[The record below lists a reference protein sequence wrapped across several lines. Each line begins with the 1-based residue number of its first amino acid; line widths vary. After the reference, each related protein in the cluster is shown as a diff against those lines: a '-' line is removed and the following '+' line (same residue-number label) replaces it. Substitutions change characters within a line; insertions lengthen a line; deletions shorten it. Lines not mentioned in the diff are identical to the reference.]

1 MRWTVESKEA
11 GCVKAIRRAAAGLVL
26 ATLFASRSPAQTSG
40 SAESHVSVRVGTIV
54 TIEAGDVRPQVPPAG
69 GDITADVDFHVS
81 ANVEWL
87 WFQCLAS
94 DLFKAGD
101 PLSANRIA
109 HVGGVSLRIPQAMPI
124 GGSSY
129 LRYLAAGSGEGV
141 VEGFRVYP
149 TEPREWES
157 SSNGTFTRDGV
168 ATFSWSQAG
177 PLLPRG
183 TYAGYVKILAFTL
196 SP

>member
-1 MRWTVESKEA
+1 
-11 GCVKAIRRAAAGLVL
+11 AAGAGLLLVVVL
-26 ATLFASRSPAQTSG
+26 PGRSHGATFGEAATRV
-40 SAESHVSVRVGTIV
+40 SARVGTIV
-54 TIEAGDVRPQVPPAG
+54 TLEAGDVRPQVPPLG
-69 GDITADVDFHVS
+69 GDITAEIDFRVS
-81 ANVEWL
+81 ANVGWL
-87 WFQCLAS
+87 WFQCFAS

-101 PLSANRIA
+101 PLSGHRISRA
-109 HVGGVSLRIPQAMPI
+109 GGVSLRIPQAIPL
-124 GGSSY
+124 GGTSY
-129 LRYLAAGSGEGV
+129 LRYLPGGPGEQL

-183 TYAGYVKILAFTL
+183 TYAGYVKVLAFTV